1 MDESDKIIKE
11 LHIEASQLLAQ
22 KFSDEAI
29 VSALM
34 KRGIDMYY
42 AETILQ
48 NAKEDKSDRKEFY
61 RLLLGGLF
69 VFSAGLA
76 TSIISYFY
84 TFPGGL
90 YFVFTGIM
98 VYGIFAITRAFVIFK
113 K

>member
-1 MDESDKIIKE
+1 MDDPNKIIKE
-11 LHIEASQLLAQ
+11 LHIEAAQLLTQ
-22 KFSDEAI
+22 KCGDEAI

-34 KRGIDMYY
+34 KKGIDEHY

-48 NAKEDKSDRKEFY
+48 NAKEDKSDKKGFY
-61 RLLLGGLF
+61 RHLLGGIF
-69 VFSAGLA
+69 VLGAGLA
-76 TSIISYFY
+76 TSIVSYFH
-84 TFPGGL
+84 TLPGGL